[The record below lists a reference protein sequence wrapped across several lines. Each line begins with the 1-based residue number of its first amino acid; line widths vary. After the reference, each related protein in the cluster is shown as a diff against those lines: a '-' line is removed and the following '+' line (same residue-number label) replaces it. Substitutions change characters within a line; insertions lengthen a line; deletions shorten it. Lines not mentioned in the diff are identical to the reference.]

1 MFVSADRGN
10 QSEDNTS
17 DAEETQE
24 VQLLRKTL
32 RYTGNDAM
40 LLKVLFL

>member
-24 VQLLRKTL
+24 VQLICKTL
-32 RYTGNDAM
+32 RYTGSDAV
-40 LLKVLFL
+40 LLKVLCL